1 MQVTKN
7 ILYLAPY
14 FWPEEI
20 GSAPYCTELAI
31 WLQEQGFRVRTVAFR
46 PHYPT
51 TEKFGDWLGG
61 RRDEESLGEI
71 RISRIP
77 VSERGAGGF
86 KERIKNDI
94 RFLSAVLSR
103 AVRRQFRATDI
114 VVAYVPSILT
124 VFGALS
130 VKLFSGAKI
139 VTIVHD
145 IESGLARSLKIA
157 NGSLTISLMQTIER
171 FALNRSDQIVV
182 LTDGMKSELQK
193 IGCKKPISVI
203 SIWASPSKEAPM
215 PPSPPVLMYSGNF
228 GKKQNLDQLLPLI
241 KRLSVERGDV
251 RVVMQGDGS
260 EKQRIARL
268 FQEAGISNAIFLPL
282 ASSDRFTESLQ
293 AASLHMVPQALD
305 VANYALP
312 SKLFSIMAA
321 GRPYVCIAEPK
332 SPLDVLTDRSKAGIC
347 VSPGDEDA
355 LYESVVT
362 LIDRKDELTTKGQNG
377 RSFVANCMNKQAIMH
392 QYLSVIE
399 QA

>member
-1 MQVTKN
+1 MQVIKN
-7 ILYLAPY
+7 ILYLSPY

-31 WLQEQGFRVRTVAFR
+31 WLQEHGFKVRVVAFR

-51 TEKFGDWLGG
+51 VEKFGDWLDGG
-61 RRDEESLGEI
+61 RDEESLHEI
-71 RISRIP
+71 KISRIP

-86 KERIKNDI
+86 KERVKNDF
-94 RFLSAVLSR
+94 RFLLGVLNR
-103 AVRRQFRATDI
+103 AVRRQFGATDI

-124 VFGALS
+124 VFGAL
-130 VKLFSGAKI
+130 VIKLLSGAKI
-139 VTIVHD
+139 VTVVHD

-157 NGSLTISLMQTIER
+157 TSPLLISLMQVVER

-193 IGCKKPISVI
+193 LGCKKPISVI
-203 SIWASPSKEAPM
+203 SIWATPSREAPM
-215 PPSPPVLMYSGNF
+215 PHSPPVLMYSGNF

-268 FQEAGISNAIFLPL
+268 FQDAGIADAIFLPL
-282 ASSDRFTESLQ
+282 ASSEKFTESLQ

-321 GRPYVCIAEPK
+321 GRPYVCIAEPS
-332 SPLDVLTDRSKAGIC
+332 SPLDVLTERSKAGIC
-347 VSPGDEDA
+347 VSPGDETA
-355 LYESVVT
+355 LFESVVT
-362 LIDRKDELTTKGQNG
+362 LIDSREELEAKGQNG
-377 RSFVANCMNKQAIMH
+377 QSFVADCMNKQAIMG

-399 QA
+399 KA

>member
-1 MQVTKN
+1 MKKN

-20 GSAPYCTELAI
+20 GSAPYCTELAM
-31 WLQEQGFRVRTVAFR
+31 WLQEHAFQVRAITFR

-51 TEKFGDWLGG
+51 IEKFGDWLDG

-71 RISRIP
+71 KISRVP
-77 VSERGAGGF
+77 VNERGAGGF
-86 KERIKNDI
+86 KERVRNDI
-94 RFLSAVLSR
+94 RFLFAVISR
-103 AVRRQFRATDI
+103 AIRSQFKATDL

-124 VFGALS
+124 VFGALI
-130 VKLFSGAKI
+130 VKLLSGAKI

-157 NGSLTISLMQTIER
+157 DSSMLVSLMQAIER

-203 SIWASPSKEAPM
+203 SIWATPSREAPL

-241 KRLSVERGDV
+241 KRLSIERGDV

-260 EKQRIARL
+260 EKLRIARL
-268 FQEAGISNAIFLPL
+268 FREAGIADAIFLPL
-282 ASSDRFTESLQ
+282 ASSEKFTESLQ

-321 GRPYVCIAEPK
+321 GRPYVCIAQPS
-332 SPLDVLTDRSKAGIC
+332 SPLAVLAERSKAGIC
-347 VSPGDEDA
+347 VSPGDETA
-355 LYESVVT
+355 LFEGVVT
-362 LIDRKDELTTKGQNG
+362 LIDSQHELETKGRNG
-377 RSFVANCMNKQAIMH
+377 QSFVANCMNKQTIMH
-392 QYLSVIE
+392 QYLTVIE
-399 QA
+399 QARP

>member
-1 MQVTKN
+1 MTKN

-31 WLQEQGFRVRTVAFR
+31 WLQEHGFQVRTVAFR

-51 TEKFGDWLGG
+51 IENFGDWLDG
-61 RRDEESLGEI
+61 RRDEESLGAI
-71 RISRIP
+71 KISRIP
-77 VSERGAGGF
+77 VNERGAGGF
-86 KERIKNDI
+86 KERVKNDI
-94 RFLSAVLSR
+94 RFLFAVLSR

-130 VKLFSGAKI
+130 VKLLSGAKI
-139 VTIVHD
+139 VAIVHD

-157 NGSLTISLMQTIER
+157 NSPLLIALMQAIER
-171 FALNRSDQIVV
+171 FALNRSDQVVV

-203 SIWASPSKEAPM
+203 SIWATPSQKAPM

-251 RVVMQGDGS
+251 KVVMQGDGS
-260 EKQRIARL
+260 EKQRIVRL
-268 FQEAGISNAIFLPL
+268 FQEAGIADAIFLPL
-282 ASSDRFTESLQ
+282 ASNEKFTESLQ

-312 SKLFSIMAA
+312 SKLISIMAA
-321 GRPYVCIAEPK
+321 GRPYVCIAEPS
-332 SPLDVLTDRSKAGIC
+332 SPLDVLTERSKAGIC
-347 VSPGDEDA
+347 ITPGDETA
-355 LYESVVT
+355 LFEGVIT
-362 LIDRKDELTTKGQNG
+362 LIDSEDQLEVKGQNG
-377 RSFVANCMNKQAIMH
+377 QSFVANCMNKQAIMR